1 MRNLTLEMALD
12 EARAAFIARSPGSR
26 AQNEE
31 ACNSM
36 PGGSTRSA
44 IYYAPYPITI
54 ERAEGAYLWDVDGNR
69 YTDFVGELT
78 AGIYGHSDPAIR
90 AAIEEALSGGTV
102 LGGPSRY
109 EALLAAELC
118 RRIPSIDLV
127 RFCNSGTEANLMALG
142 TARSVTGRDKV
153 MVFDGGYHGGV
164 LNFPVGAPVAVNA
177 PFRFVVAPYND
188 TDAALAAVEREAAD
202 LAAILVE
209 PMQGSAGCIPG
220 EPAFLQA
227 LRDAAARHGIVLIFD
242 EVMTSR
248 LSPGGLQDQLG
259 ILPDMT
265 TLGKYLG
272 GGLSSGAFGGRA
284 ELMAHFDPRRPG
296 HLPHAGTFNNNVCS
310 MAAGLAGLTRVLT
323 PEALTA
329 LNRRGDALRERLNSL
344 ADQQD
349 VPIRVTGLGSI
360 MNIHFAEASPR
371 DAGEAAASHAG
382 LRDLLHFDLLAA
394 GQYIHRRGFM
404 ALSLPLDQ
412 ADFDGLVSALES
424 FVEKRRPLLR
434 V

>member
-12 EARAAFIARSPGSR
+12 EARNAFIARSPGSR
-26 AQNEE
+26 EQNEE

-44 IYYAPYPITI
+44 IYYAPYPITV

-78 AGIYGHSDPAIR
+78 AGIYGHSDPDIR

-109 EALLAAELC
+109 ESRLAAEVC

-209 PMQGSAGCIPG
+209 PMQGSAGCLPG
-220 EPAFLQA
+220 WPAFLQA
-227 LRDAAARHGIVLIFD
+227 LRDAASRHGIVLIFD

-248 LSPGGLQDQLG
+248 LSPGGLQECLG
-259 ILPDMT
+259 ITPDMT

-329 LNRRGDALRERLNSL
+329 LNQRGDALRERLNAL
-344 ADQQD
+344 AEEED

-360 MNIHFAEASPR
+360 MNIHFAEAAPR
-371 DAGEAAASHAG
+371 DAAEAAAGDAG

-394 GQYIHRRGFM
+394 GQYTHRRGFM
-404 ALSLPLDQ
+404 ALSLPLAQ
-412 ADFDGLVSALES
+412 GDFDGLAAAIGD
-424 FVEKRRPLLR
+424 FIEKRRPLLR
-434 V
+434 T